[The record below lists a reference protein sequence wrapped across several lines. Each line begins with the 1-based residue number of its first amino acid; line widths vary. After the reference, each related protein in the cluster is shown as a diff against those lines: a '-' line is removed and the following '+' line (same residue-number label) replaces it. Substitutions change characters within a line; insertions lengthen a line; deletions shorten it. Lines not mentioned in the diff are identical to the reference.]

1 MSEGR
6 VTVAEGRWVG
16 WLVEGRVTVA
26 PGRFGDWFGD
36 WFDDGLVTVVLGRL
50 DGWLDEGRAVVE
62 LEAGRVAV
70 TVEGRFVVVLDD
82 ADVLLSAVTVGFF

>member
-26 PGRFGDWFGD
+26 PGRFGD